1 MYSTVLELYF
11 WHSIYTEEYFSFT
24 WNRRNSELGKTER
37 TVSFLTVLEVVAWC
51 TCCFT
56 YCTRATKHTA
66 TDQARTIV
74 SYHQNIAI
82 RFATQREGT
91 QHPC

>member
-1 MYSTVLELYF
+1 MY
-11 WHSIYTEEYFSFT
+11 SIYTEEFSSFT
-24 WNRRNSELGKTER
+24 WNRRNSELEKTIEQ
-37 TVSFLTVLEVVAWC
+37 TVSFLTVLEDAVAQC

-56 YCTRATKHTA
+56 YCKVKATKHTA

-74 SYHQNIAI
+74 SYHQNIQI
-82 RFATQREGT
+82 RFATERQET